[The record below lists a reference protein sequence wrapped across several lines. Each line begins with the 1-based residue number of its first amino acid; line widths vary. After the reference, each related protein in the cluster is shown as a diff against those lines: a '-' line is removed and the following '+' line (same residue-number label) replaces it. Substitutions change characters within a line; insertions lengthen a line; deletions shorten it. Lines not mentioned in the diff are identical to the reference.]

1 MMNNLAVEKLI
12 KCLGN
17 QKVAAEALGVKQ
29 PTMSCYLRGVWPVPA
44 IRALR
49 AEEATKGKVK
59 AYELCPDLKL
69 IGQ

>member
-1 MMNNLAVEKLI
+1 MNNQAVERLI

-17 QKVAAEALGVKQ
+17 QEVAAKALGVKQ

-59 AYELCPDLKL
+59 AHELCPDLKL